1 MHHLLRNYTAR
12 LTFITTLLFFVAFYT
27 LLVPLPRYLAN
38 LGLPDWQVGLVL
50 GAFGIAAL
58 VGRPLAGLSSDQ
70 LSRRTVIMLGALLFF
85 PGVLGMAQTEQP
97 LLLLLARCLQALGY
111 VAVTTAATALIM
123 DVTPE
128 AGRGAA
134 LAWFG
139 IAANVAMTLTP
150 AAVDALLQRRMLDL
164 RGGFWLAAA
173 LALGCLALAWRLK
186 EQRIVGADE
195 QPVAREKLWS
205 LPPAIVRPWLAAALL
220 GVGFGAWLQY
230 LPLLTARRGVEPTG
244 LLYAL
249 YGIAIIGTRLVTG
262 PWLDRAQ
269 TRPLLVAGFGLLA
282 SGLAIFAWTHS
293 LVTYMPA
300 TLLVA
305 AGGGI
310 LHPLLMALH
319 VRTMP
324 EAMRGRAVAT
334 FYLGFDLGN
343 GLGTWL
349 LGFVWQAWGLTTLLG
364 IAALCAGCGM
374 GLPAG
379 GKPNQQIGSL
389 VVAGQEQ
396 LHREHRGFT
405 EKKHDTTREKMRP

>member
-1 MHHLLRNYTAR
+1 MHHLLHNRTAR

-58 VGRPLAGLSSDQ
+58 IGRPLAGLSSDQ
-70 LSRRTVIMLGALLFF
+70 FSRRAVIMVGALLFF
-85 PGVLGMAQTEQP
+85 LGVLGMERSAQP
-97 LLLLLARCLQALGY
+97 ILLLLARCLQALGY

-150 AAVDALLQRRMLDL
+150 AAVDALLQGGMLDL

-173 LALGCLALAWRLK
+173 LALGCLALAWRLQD
-186 EQRIVGADE
+186 QRQQGSAE
-195 QPVAREKLWS
+195 QPIIQEKRWS
-205 LPPAIVRPWLAAALL
+205 FPSAIVRPWLAAALL
-220 GVGFGAWLQY
+220 GVGFGAWLQF
-230 LPLLTARRGVEPTG
+230 LPLLTARRAVEPTG

-249 YGIAIIGTRLVTG
+249 YGVAIIGTRLLTG
-262 PWLDRAQ
+262 PWLDRGHE
-269 TRPLLVAGFGLLA
+269 RRLLVAGFGLLA
-282 SGLAIFAWTHS
+282 GGLAIFAFTHT
-293 LVTYMPA
+293 LVTYIPA

-324 EAMRGRAVAT
+324 EVMRGRAVAT

-343 GLGTWL
+343 GLGAWL
-349 LGFVWQAWGLTTLLG
+349 LGFVLQAWGLTALFG
-364 IAALCAGCGM
+364 IAALCAVCGI
-374 GLPAG
+374 GLPTTE
-379 GKPNQQIGSL
+379 KPKARVGQGAIL
-389 VVAGQEQ
+389 VKEQ
-396 LHREHRGFT
+396 LPREHRGLT
-405 EKKHDTTREKMRP
+405 AKK